1 MGDLFLLTIEKAL
14 QKQSA
19 YYAGQY
25 DVIVI
30 GAGHAGCE
38 AALAAARLG
47 MSVLLLT
54 MNLDAVANMP
64 CNPSIGGTAKGQLV
78 REIDA
83 LGGEMGKVADQAM
96 IQFRMLNAS
105 KGPAVLSPRAQI
117 DRRRYQIL
125 MKQVIERQDNLH
137 LRQGEVIS
145 LLTKNP
151 ENGKQES
158 IAGVQLK
165 TRAVFGCRAAVLA
178 TGTYLESKIIIGECQ
193 FSSGPDSM
201 FPSIGLSAS
210 LSELGLPLQRFKT
223 GTPARV
229 NRSQID
235 FSVMERQDGDKKVTP
250 FSYTHRPE
258 DVLRSDQIPC
268 HLTWTSSGTRHVI
281 EENLNRSPLFSGA
294 IDGVGPRY
302 CPSIEDKY
310 VKFPDKKRHQI
321 FIEPTGSDTEE
332 LYLQGFS
339 SSMPEDVQVQ
349 MIHSLP
355 GLQDTQ
361 IMRSAYAIEYD
372 CIDPTCLQL
381 SLETRR
387 IANLFCAG
395 QINGSS
401 GYEEAAAQGLV
412 AGINAVFKLQGK
424 AAVMMDRSQ
433 SYIGVLIDDLIT
445 KGTAEPYR
453 MMTSRA
459 EYRLVLRQDNADAR
473 LTPVGHEIGL
483 INEDRW
489 QTFLEKQQRIEQ
501 ELERCGRTRIRPS
514 DRINEWLASKNSS
527 RLQQGVTIA
536 DLLRR
541 PELTYRMLAELDNTR
556 PALAEDEQFTV
567 EVQLKYEG
575 YIALELNRIQK
586 FNKNEEKKL
595 PDDLDYLSISGL
607 RIEAKQKLDRLR
619 PGSIGQ
625 ASRISGVS
633 PSDIS
638 VLLVYLQAGKKNR
651 ASDTGD
657 QPG

>member
-1 MGDLFLLTIEKAL
+1 MLTVEEALKKQGAYHAGD
-14 QKQSA
+14 
-19 YYAGQY
+19 Y
-25 DVIVI
+25 DIVVI

-47 MSVLLLT
+47 MQTLLLT

-83 LGGEMGKVADQAM
+83 LGGEMGKAADQAM

-117 DRRRYQIL
+117 DRRRYQVL
-125 MKQVIERQDNLH
+125 MKHVIERQQNLH

-145 LLTKNP
+145 LLAQVSV
-151 ENGKQES
+151 NGKQQR
-158 IAGVQLK
+158 ITGVQMK
-165 TRAVFGCRAAVLA
+165 TSAVIGCRAVILA
-178 TGTYLESKIIIGECQ
+178 TGTYLESKIIIGACQ

-201 FPSIGLSAS
+201 FPSIGLAAS
-210 LSELGLPLQRFKT
+210 LRTLGLPLQRFKT

-229 NRSQID
+229 NRTQID
-235 FSVMERQDGDKKVTP
+235 FSVMDLQDGDKKVTP
-250 FSYTHRPE
+250 FSYMHRPE
-258 DVLRSDQIPC
+258 DVLQTDQIPC
-268 HLTWTSSGTRHVI
+268 FLTWTSEETRHVI
-281 EENLNRSPLFSGA
+281 EANLNRSPLFSGE
-294 IDGVGPRY
+294 IDGIGPRY

-339 SSMPEDVQVQ
+339 SSMPEDVQVK
-349 MIHSLP
+349 MLHSLP
-355 GLQDTQ
+355 GLQHTQ
-361 IMRSAYAIEYD
+361 MMRSAYAIEYD

-381 SLETRR
+381 SLETRKVE
-387 IANLFCAG
+387 NLFCAG

-412 AGINAVFKLQGK
+412 AGVNAVRKLRSQP
-424 AAVMMDRSQ
+424 AVMMDRSQ

-473 LTPVGHEIGL
+473 LTPVGREIGL
-483 INEDRW
+483 IDDKRW
-489 QTFLEKQQRIEQ
+489 QTFRKKQQRIVQ
-501 ELERCGRTRIRPS
+501 EIARCRKKRIRPAKQV
-514 DRINEWLASKNSS
+514 NEWLESKKSAC
-527 RLQQGVTIA
+527 LQHGVTIA

-541 PELTYRMLAELDNTR
+541 PELTYQMLAELDEDR
-556 PALAEDEQFTV
+556 PVLSEDEQFTL

-575 YIALELNRIQK
+575 YIALELNRIHK
-586 FNKNEEKKL
+586 FNRNEEKKL
-595 PDDLDYLSISGL
+595 PDDLDYLSIPGL

-633 PSDIS
+633 PADIS
-638 VLLVYLQAGKKNR
+638 VLLVYLRAGRGQRSENQ
-651 ASDTGD
+651 SD
-657 QPG
+657 Q